1 MLYITVICVFMLA
14 SAMAFAPMSSSRV
27 SGSSLR
33 MDAVDKALNSLAR
46 NKILTK
52 TAQLGLLSRLEKSG
66 FRLSTVAPI
75 LKKADEL
82 EVLPLLAASSDKI
95 LPLAVTAIDLAP
107 TLLPVAGGVLKAGP
121 VPLAGAGVASLVA
134 AVTIVFAIPDDSVS
148 NIALQTAL
156 AVPLGA
162 IIPGASLIGAGLLS
176 KLK

>member
-1 MLYITVICVFMLA
+1 MLSIVVILCLL
-14 SAMAFAPMSSSRV
+14 AMAMSFAPTGGRITSSA
-27 SGSSLR
+27 LR

-66 FRLSTVAPI
+66 LKLSTVAPI

-82 EVLPLLAASSDKI
+82 EVLPVLAASSDKI

-107 TLLPVAGGVLKAGP
+107 ALLPVAGAALKAGP
-121 VPLAGAGVASLVA
+121 APLAGAGVASLA
-134 AVTIVFAIPDDSVS
+134 AAAAIVFTIPDDSVS
-148 NIALQTAL
+148 SIALQTAL
-156 AVPLGA
+156 VVPLGA
-162 IIPGASLIGAGLLS
+162 IIPGASLIGAALLS